1 MNINYLHLLLFI
13 TLGFI
18 KLSAQQAITS
28 AGKSTISNSGSISY
42 SIGQIG
48 YTTSI
53 GSSGSMAKGVQ
64 QPYEISVVLGVEEAT
79 NINLSFTAYPN
90 PTLSLLNLD
99 VSNYNLDF
107 LTYQL
112 YDINGKLLL
121 DDKIFQKITILNIEN
136 FSSGTYLIK
145 ILDKKSSIKTFK
157 IIKN

>member
-1 MNINYLHLLLFI
+1 MKIYNCNLFLFMF
-13 TLGFI
+13 LGFI
-18 KLSAQQAITS
+18 KLSAQENLVS
-28 AGKSTISNSGSISY
+28 AGKSEISGGGSISY

-53 GSSGSMAKGVQ
+53 GSNGSIAKGVQ
-64 QPYEISVVLGVEEAT
+64 QAYEISIVLGVEEAQI
-79 NINLSFTAYPN
+79 INLSFSAYPN

-121 DDKIFQKITILNIEN
+121 DDKISQKVSILNLEKYA
-136 FSSGTYLIK
+136 SGTYLIK
-145 ILDKKSSIKTFK
+145 ILDKKSTIKTFK
-157 IIKN
+157 IIKI